1 MKAAVYSKYG
11 PSSVLSIAEVAKPAP
26 TSTELLIK
34 VHYATV
40 NRTDAGFRRA
50 NYFISRFFT
59 GLVNPKRQLWGS
71 EFAGEVVEVG
81 ADVTEFKV
89 GDKVFGFDDLKGTA
103 HAEYMTFDQHGPIAT
118 IPKGFTYKQLA
129 AAGEGATYALND
141 IQGAGVTKGQNVMV
155 YGASGAIGS
164 AAVQILK
171 DMGVRV
177 TAVCGTKNVDLLK
190 SLGADEVID
199 YQTQDFTGTKQRF
212 DLVFD
217 SVGKTSYG
225 ACKQI
230 LKPTG
235 KYCSTELGFAGQ
247 NPLFALWFAITGSK
261 KVIFPIPKITKMH
274 IMYMQNLVA
283 KGAYLPVIDSVYPLD
298 QIAKA
303 AEYVDSGQKT
313 GNVLIKIA

>member
-11 PSSVLSIAEVAKPAP
+11 PSSVLSIADVAKPEP
-26 TSTELLIK
+26 TSNEILIK

-59 GLVNPKRQLWGS
+59 GLFNPKRQVWGS
-71 EFAGEVVEVG
+71 EFAGEVVGAG

-89 GDKVFGFDDLKGTA
+89 GDKVFGFDDLNGSA
-103 HAEYMTFDQHGPIAT
+103 HAEFMTLEQHRSVTT
-118 IPKGFTYKQLA
+118 IPNGFTYKQLA
-129 AAGEGATYALND
+129 AAGEGATYALSD
-141 IQGAGVTKGQNVMV
+141 IQAAGVVKGQNVMV

-164 AAVQILK
+164 SAVQILK

-177 TAVCGTKNVDLLK
+177 TAVCSTKNVKLLK

-199 YQTQDFTGTKQRF
+199 YQAQDFTDTKQRF

-225 ACKQI
+225 VCKKI

-247 NPLFALWFAITGSK
+247 NPLLAILFAITGSK
-261 KVIFPIPKITKMH
+261 KVIFPIPKINKLN
-274 IMYMQNLVA
+274 IEYIQSLVA
-283 KGAYLPVIDSVYPLD
+283 KGAYLPVIDSVYPLE
-298 QIAKA
+298 QIAQA

-313 GNVLIKIA
+313 GNVLIKII